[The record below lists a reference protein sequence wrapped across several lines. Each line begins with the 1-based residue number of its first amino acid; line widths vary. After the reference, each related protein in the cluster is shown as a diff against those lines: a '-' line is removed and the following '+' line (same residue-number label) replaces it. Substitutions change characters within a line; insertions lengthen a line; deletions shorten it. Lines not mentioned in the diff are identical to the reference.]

1 MVYSRGYGW
10 QIINYASSW
19 PANTRYPQNIVQTSS
34 SSRERSLVRL
44 RQSSHS
50 LLSPIHSA
58 RAVHYSQSP
67 LGSCKYS
74 PPQHDQQRRN
84 SSLASLLLLPTS
96 CTRHSSTFY
105 VLRPRHQ
112 FWHRAYF
119 TRREGFCSNYPFSLS
134 PSPYSLFFAGFI
146 LISLFLYKFF
156 VACNFMFNVLV
167 QLIFFLI
174 RFESLFFC
182 LA

>member
-112 FWHRAYF
+112 FWHRLFYSTWRF
-119 TRREGFCSNYPFSLS
+119 LLQLSIFSLS
-134 PSPYSLFFAGFI
+134 LSLFSFFAGFI

-174 RFESLFFC
+174 RFESLSFC